1 MNNQL
6 KLLDCTLRDG
16 GYINNWE
23 FGNRKIKAIIEG
35 LTNSG
40 IDIVEIG
47 FLRDEESKADR
58 TVWNQVKEIKDKLP
72 DDKGNTMFSVM
83 ILNGSYN
90 VDSLEPYDV
99 SGPDMVRVTFHNY
112 DIDEGLELCKKIINK
127 GYKVSCNPINIMG
140 YSDAELLELLEKINK
155 IHPYVFSIV
164 DTFGSMTSKD
174 LERMVSL
181 VDHNLE
187 AGIGIGLHLHE
198 NMAQSYALAQM
209 FLQKHLCRNVIIDAS
224 LVGMGRIPG
233 NLPIELISNYLN
245 DYFEKN
251 YSIDGLLDLIE
262 AYIIPIKKE
271 HEWGYSPVYF
281 LSAKNN
287 LHRNY
292 AEYLLNKGN
301 LTHKDVNHILSRIT
315 PEHKAVFSAE
325 YADELYHEY
334 LNHCID
340 DTKARA
346 ILTELLHG
354 QRVMLL
360 APGNTLNTCSETIDK
375 YINNNKPVVISI
387 NFVPGRYP
395 VDYVFLSNA
404 KRYGLVKRTNCKKI
418 TTSNLNVDS
427 DYQVNY
433 NSLSGAFPQ
442 GTNGLVMVLK
452 LLSDLQVKLVVLAGA
467 DGYRMEG
474 NYYDNSLRSF
484 TNHDIH
490 YNAEVTEAIRK
501 INIMVEFLTP
511 SLYDR

>member
-1 MNNQL
+1 MDNQL

-16 GYINNWE
+16 GYINNWK
-23 FGNRKIKAIIEG
+23 FGSKTIKMMIEG
-35 LTNSG
+35 LQNSD
-40 IDIVEIG
+40 IDIVEVG
-47 FLRDEESKADR
+47 FLRNEEADENR
-58 TVWNQVKEIKDKLP
+58 TVWNQVSQLRDKLP
-72 DDKGNTMFSVM
+72 LKNKTTLFSVM
-83 ILNGSYN
+83 IMNGSY
-90 VDSLEPYDV
+90 DIDKLEPYDA

-140 YSDAELLELLEKINK
+140 YSDVELLVLLEKVNQIQ
-155 IHPYVFSIV
+155 PYAFSIV
-164 DTFGSMTSKD
+164 DTFGSMNSKD
-174 LERMVSL
+174 LDRMVSL

-187 AGIGIGLHLHE
+187 VGIGIGLHLHE

-245 DYFEKN
+245 DYFGKN

-262 AYIIPIKKE
+262 AYIMPIKKE

-315 PEHKAVFSAE
+315 SEHKAVFSAE
-325 YADELYHEY
+325 YADMLYHEY

-340 DTKARA
+340 DTKTKA
-346 ILTELLHG
+346 ILRDLLQG
-354 QRVMLL
+354 KKIMLL
-360 APGNTLNTCSETIDK
+360 APGRTLNTCVETIDE
-375 YINNNKPVVISI
+375 YINYNNPVVISI
-387 NFVPGRYP
+387 NFVPDNYP
-395 VDYVFLSNA
+395 VNYVFLSNA
-404 KRYGLVKRTNCKKI
+404 KRYGLVKKNNCKKI
-418 TTSNLNVDS
+418 ITSNLNIAS
-427 DYQVNY
+427 DYEVDY

-442 GTNGLVMVLK
+442 GTNGLIMVLK
-452 LLSDLQVKLVVLAGA
+452 LLSDLEVKLVVLAGA
-467 DGYRMEG
+467 DGYRIED
-474 NYYDNSLRSF
+474 NYYDNSLMSF
-484 TNHDIH
+484 TKHNIH